1 MKTFDT
7 GLKSNWR
14 AFKEFVENKQK
25 DYLTKYYFVFE
36 ECDCGDTSYV
46 FVQHNELDDWLEKM
60 FWTWGRYDTDDLR
73 NSMGNV
79 KVWKLISE
87 ADFKKWNPIY
97 KGARKT
103 SIVIN
108 DEVYYRKLMKINVE
122 PSVIVSTDIY

>member
-1 MKTFDT
+1 VEIFDM

-36 ECDCGDTSYV
+36 ECDCGNISYV
-46 FVQHNELDDWLEKM
+46 FVQHNELDEWLEKI
-60 FWTWGRYDTDDLR
+60 FWEWLRYDTDDLT
-73 NSMGNV
+73 NSMNDI

-87 ADFKKWNPIY
+87 DEFKKWNPLY
-97 KGARKT
+97 KESRKT

-108 DEVYYRKLMKINVE
+108 GEVYYRKLIKINVE